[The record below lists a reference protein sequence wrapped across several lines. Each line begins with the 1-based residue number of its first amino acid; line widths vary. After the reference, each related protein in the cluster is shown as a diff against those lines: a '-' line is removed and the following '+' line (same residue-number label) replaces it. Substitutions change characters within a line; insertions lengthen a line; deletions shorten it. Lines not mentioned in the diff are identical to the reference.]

1 MATKYSASRDRSDP
15 NAAANHRKNL
25 RLSLETSLRRLR
37 TGYIDLYYVHI
48 WDACTPIEETMRALD
63 DAVRAGKVLA
73 VGVSDTPAWVLARA
87 NTLADWHGWA
97 PFVAVQAPYN
107 LLKRDAEREAV
118 HPILGVRM
126 LSQLKDNLG
135 ALDVHLSPEAADRL
149 EAATGFEVGF
159 PSDFLASMTS
169 FVYGE
174 AGALVDQPVRRG

>member
-15 NAAANHRKNL
+15 NAAGNHRKNL

-37 TGYIDLYYVHI
+37 TGYIDLHYVHI

-126 LSQLKDNLG
+126 LSQLEDNLG
-135 ALDVHLSPEAADRL
+135 APRCPPVAGGRGPAGGGHRLRGRLSIGLPGEHDVVRVRR
-149 EAATGFEVGF
+149 GGR
-159 PSDFLASMTS
+159 
-169 FVYGE
+169 
-174 AGALVDQPVRRG
+174 LVDQPGRRG